1 MMRSPLSTVAI
12 VGYSTGQ
19 EEELRVMQ
27 LSGDYTFDAPV
38 EQVWQFM
45 LDPDVLMACLPGCE
59 RLDLVGED
67 EYTATMTIGVAMIK
81 GKYEGRVKISDKNE
95 PSSYRMLIEGKGP
108 QGQVS
113 GDGLLELSEQDGGT
127 LVNWS
132 GDANVR
138 GTLARVG
145 NRVIQPAA
153 KMIVGQFFKC
163 LEAKAKD
170 TPA

>member
-113 GDGLLELSEQDGGT
+113 GDGLLELSERDGGT

>member
-1 MMRSPLSTVAI
+1 
-12 VGYSTGQ
+12 
-19 EEELRVMQ
+19 MQ
-27 LSGDYTFDAPV
+27 LSGDYSFKTTP
-38 EQVWQFM
+38 ERVWQFM

-59 RLDLVGED
+59 RLDAIGED

-95 PSSYRMLIEGKGP
+95 PISYRMLVEGKGP

-113 GDGLLELSEQDGGT
+113 GEGLIEISASGDGT

-132 GDANVR
+132 GDATVR
-138 GTLARVG
+138 GVLARVG
-145 NRVIQPAA
+145 GRVIQPAS

-163 LEAKAKD
+163 LEQRAGSDAS
-170 TPA
+170 